1 MGTSNDIFIDRECNE
16 ENNLI
21 VFNCM
26 AVVNIIDLKSE
37 KWKFA
42 KNSLVHSPV
51 LLENNNMNLW
61 KPE

>member
-1 MGTSNDIFIDRECNE
+1 MGISNDIFIDRECNE

-21 VFNCM
+21 VSNCM

-37 KWKFA
+37 KWKFT

-51 LLENNNMNLW
+51 LLENNNRNLL
-61 KPE
+61 KSE

>member
-26 AVVNIIDLKSE
+26 AVVNIIALKSE

-42 KNSLVHSPV
+42 KNSLVHSAV
-51 LLENNNMNLW
+51 NR
-61 KPE
+61 K

>member
-37 KWKFA
+37 K
-42 KNSLVHSPV
+42 
-51 LLENNNMNLW
+51 
-61 KPE
+61 